1 MSAEEERINQM
12 VEDIISNAK
21 NEAREFTKEAKQQT
35 LEILEKGKIIAERE
49 KEEIIEMKSK
59 TITELEKQQIASINL
74 QARREILQKKEEEI
88 TKTFTS
94 AKEELKKFVSKP
106 AYTKVLSSL
115 IVEAGIAIGGG
126 NLLVKARKADK
137 AKLKELANL
146 AKEVTKKS
154 GTKSSLKLATE
165 TINSIGGV
173 IVHLDDESITI
184 DNTFE
189 ARLEQKYRSIR
200 TDVAK
205 SLFI

>member
-21 NEAREFTKEAKQQT
+21 NETRKYTKEAKQQT
-35 LEILEKGKIIAERE
+35 QEILEKGQAVAE
-49 KEEIIEMKSK
+49 KEKDQIVELESK
-59 TITELEKQQIASINL
+59 TIKELEKQQIASINL

-88 TKTFTS
+88 AKAFTS
-94 AKEELKKFVSKP
+94 AEDELKKFTSKP
-106 AYTKVLSSL
+106 AYAKVLASL

-137 AKLKELANL
+137 AKIKELANL

-154 GTKSSLKLATE
+154 GTKSSLKLDTG
-165 TINSIGGV
+165 TIDSIGGV
-173 IVHLDDESITI
+173 IVQLDDESITI
-184 DNTFE
+184 NNTFE

-205 SLFI
+205 SLFV

>member
-21 NEAREFTKEAKQQT
+21 NEARKYTKEAKQQT
-35 LEILEKGKIIAERE
+35 QEILEKGKAVAEQE

-59 TITELEKQQIASINL
+59 TISELEKQQIASINL

-88 TKTFTS
+88 SKAFTS
-94 AKEELKKFVSKP
+94 AEDELKKFSSKP
-106 AYTKVLSSL
+106 AYTKVLASL

-126 NLLVKARKADK
+126 NLLVKTRKADK
-137 AKLKELANL
+137 SKLKELANL
-146 AKEVTKKS
+146 AKEITKKS
-154 GTKSSLKLATE
+154 GTKSSLKLVTE
-165 TINSIGGV
+165 TIDSIGGV
-173 IVHLDDESITI
+173 IVLLDDESITV

-205 SLFI
+205 SLFV

>member
-1 MSAEEERINQM
+1 LSAEEERINQM

-21 NEAREFTKEAKQQT
+21 NETRKYTKEAKQQT
-35 LEILEKGKIIAERE
+35 QEILEKGQAVAE
-49 KEEIIEMKSK
+49 KEKDQIVELESK
-59 TITELEKQQIASINL
+59 TIKELEKQQIASINL

-94 AKEELKKFVSKP
+94 AEDELKKFTSKP
-106 AYTKVLSSL
+106 AYAKVLASL

-137 AKLKELANL
+137 AKIKELANL

-154 GTKSSLKLATE
+154 GTKSSLKLDTG
-165 TINSIGGV
+165 TIDSIGGL
-173 IVHLDDESITI
+173 IVQLDDESITI
-184 DNTFE
+184 NNTFE

-205 SLFI
+205 SLFV